1 MLFYRTL
8 AILTAIAV
16 LIIWIAQYDPGYLF
30 ISYREWQ
37 LETSITLS
45 LIIVTILFGIFYL
58 AIRLFSGTLKLP
70 IYFARWRKKRRA
82 EHIRNATHQGLIAL
96 TEGRWKQ
103 AERYLGRYA
112 SGSEAPLLNYLGAA
126 RAAQKLGSS
135 TRRDRYLASAAR
147 SMPDAELA
155 VGLTQAE
162 VQLSNQQTEQALA
175 TLRHLNT
182 IAPKHEHVLYLLK
195 KIYMQLNS
203 WDDLVELLPQLRQQ
217 KVFDTEH
224 LDALEKQIH
233 QHRLLAANGR
243 TDSLHQCWSTIPEA
257 IRQDPQFIRAYASM
271 LKKLGAEHEVEELLR
286 DTLKSSWEPKLVRLY
301 GLTAG
306 DDSMLQLNQL
316 ESWLGE
322 YGKHP
327 ELLLAL
333 GRVSIRNQL
342 WGKAQ
347 AYLEASN
354 GVEERAETYC
364 ELGKLLHGLEEY
376 EKANRCFYK
385 GLELSVGSECIQSYD
400 GTITHNPFAA
410 HSEHM
415 RAPVEA
421 AQVEASTPSTSLP
434 KPDYLDGAAAH
445 SKASE

>member
-16 LIIWIAQYDPGYLF
+16 AIIWIAQYDAGYLF
-30 ISYREWQ
+30 INYRDWQ
-37 LETSITLS
+37 LETSLTFA
-45 LIIVTILFGIFYL
+45 LIIIAILFSLFYL
-58 AIRLFSGTLKLP
+58 AIRTLSGTLKLP
-70 IYFARWRKKRRA
+70 LHLAHWQQRRRA
-82 EHIRNATHQGLIAL
+82 ERIRHATHQGLIAL

-135 TRRDRYLASAAR
+135 TRRDRYLAAAAR

-162 VQLSNQQTEQALA
+162 VQLSNKQTEQALA
-175 TLRHLNT
+175 TLRHLHT

-195 KIYMQLNS
+195 RIYLQLKS
-203 WDDLVELLPQLRQQ
+203 WDDLMELLPELRQQ
-217 KVFDTEH
+217 KVFETEV

-233 QHRLLAANGR
+233 QNRLQAAAER
-243 TDSLHQCWSTIPEA
+243 VDSLHQCWSTIPEKV
-257 IRQDPQFIRAYASM
+257 RQQPQFIHLYASQ
-271 LKKLGAEHEVEELLR
+271 LKNLGAEHEAEVLLR
-286 DTLKSSWEPKLVRLY
+286 DALKANWDPELVRLY
-301 GLTAG
+301 GRIAG
-306 DDSMLQLNQL
+306 EDLMVQLNQL
-316 ESWLGE
+316 ELWLGE

-333 GRVSIRNQL
+333 GRVSMRNQL

-354 GVEERAETYC
+354 GIEPRAETYC
-364 ELGKLLHGLEEY
+364 ELGKLLHNLEEF
-376 EKANRCFYK
+376 EKANECFHS
-385 GLELSVGSECIQSYD
+385 GLELSVGGECIQAYD

-410 HSEHM
+410 HPTRLE
-415 RAPVEA
+415 
-421 AQVEASTPSTSLP
+421 PSDHIS
-434 KPDYLDGAAAH
+434 DHLDEGAA

>member
-8 AILTAIAV
+8 AILAAIAV
-16 LIIWIAQYDPGYLF
+16 AIIWISQYDSGYLF
-30 ISYREWQ
+30 VSYREWQ
-37 LETSITLS
+37 LETSLTFT
-45 LIIVTILFGIFYL
+45 LIIATLLFALFYL
-58 AIRLFSGTLKLP
+58 TIRTVSRTLKLP
-70 IYFARWRKKRRA
+70 IYLARWQQQRRA
-82 EHIRNATHQGLIAL
+82 EHIRHATHQGLIAL

-135 TRRDRYLASAAR
+135 SRRDRYLAAAAK

-175 TLRHLNT
+175 TLRHLHT
-182 IAPKHEHVLYLLK
+182 IAPKHEHVLHLLK
-195 KIYMQLNS
+195 KIYLQLKS
-203 WDDLVELLPQLRQQ
+203 WDDLMELLPELRQQ
-217 KVFDTEH
+217 KVFEAAL
-224 LDALEKQIH
+224 LDNLEKEIH
-233 QHRLLAANGR
+233 ENRLLAAAER
-243 TDSLHQCWSTIPEA
+243 IETLHQCWSTIPTTLQKEPHFVYLYA
-257 IRQDPQFIRAYASM
+257 SRLKQLGVEDEVESVLRNALKSVWDPQ
-271 LKKLGAEHEVEELLR
+271 
-286 DTLKSSWEPKLVRLY
+286 LVRLY
-301 GLTAG
+301 GLIAG
-306 DDSMLQLNQL
+306 EDLMVQLNQL

-333 GRVSIRNQL
+333 GRLSIRNQL

-354 GVEERAETYC
+354 GIEARAETYC
-364 ELGKLLHGLEEY
+364 ELGKLLQGLDEF
-376 EKANRCFYK
+376 EKANDCFHR
-385 GLELSVGSECIQSYD
+385 GLQLSIGGECIQSYD

-410 HSEHM
+410 HHHKQPDQSGQSDQPLE
-415 RAPVEA
+415 
-421 AQVEASTPSTSLP
+421 SGPSDHSV
-434 KPDYLDGAAAH
+434 GAA
-445 SKASE
+445 SSNASE